1 MAEYRKTPIVPL
13 ETERLLLR
21 PIQASDAPRIQ
32 DLFPNP
38 NMLRYMN
45 ASIPWPYPEDGAMTA
60 VGKMLAAM
68 ESGEE
73 FPWAILLR
81 GREEEGLIGVIV
93 LTPASDED
101 HRGFWLG
108 EPFWGQGLMK
118 EATVAVNDFAFDV
131 LGMKEL
137 LLNNAQPNVAS
148 HRLKES
154 AGAEIISVAEANYV
168 GGTFPQVQWR
178 LTADA
183 WRANKKTNL

>member
-21 PIQASDAPRIQ
+21 PIRESDAPRIQ
-32 DLFPNP
+32 TLFPNP

-45 ASIPWPYPEDGAMTA
+45 AAIPWPYPEDGAITA
-60 VGKMLAAM
+60 VRKMIVAM
-68 ESGEE
+68 ESEEE

-118 EATVAVNDFAFDV
+118 EATTAVNDFAFDI
-131 LGMKEL
+131 LGMEEL

-148 HRLKES
+148 HRLKEF
-154 AGAEIISVAEANYV
+154 AGAEIISISEANFV

-178 LTADA
+178 LTVDA
-183 WRANKKTNL
+183 WRANRSPK